1 MTTATTTVTCA
12 LCGLSAH
19 YLGDHVKDTH
29 GLTAAEYVSTYGQPL
44 WSKKLEDA
52 YRAKQGNVRRNAASS
67 LDDLAVEFAGVKIKV
82 NTDVPADA
90 CLPMPQAYTIPASG
104 KLGRDVESAAF
115 SLARKRSMYVHG
127 LPGSGKDALFH
138 AYSQM
143 TRTPALIFQIQ
154 PGEDVQ
160 GWFYSRSF
168 DQHGTRWE
176 EGELLKALRDGYKSP
191 ISGRVVPYMILIS
204 DFDRADRSQAE
215 ALRLVMDSISGRVK
229 GPAGVTYP
237 VLAGTQIVATANS
250 AGAGDTRGRCISAN
264 PIDASILD
272 RFERKVQFH
281 WMDWADESK
290 VVKAKFP
297 LLVEKCP
304 EVFSQVGAATEA
316 IRKGIEANELYAEF
330 SHRALCSWLALAE
343 DMVVGL
349 GGKVPN
355 GLLKKAARAFLD
367 GMPDDEAV
375 TVCKRL
381 MDPHLK
387 GGAVDEGDTSHIHN
401 GPSF

>member
-1 MTTATTTVTCA
+1 MTTKLTIECA
-12 LCGLSAH
+12 VCGHEAH
-19 YLGDHVKDTH
+19 YLGDHLKAVH
-29 GLTAAEYVSTYGQPL
+29 SLTVAQYQTTYGQPV
-44 WSKKLEDA
+44 WSK
-52 YRAKQGNVRRNAASS
+52 S
-67 LDDLAVEFAGVKIKV
+67 LDEKFKTVTGNARRVAAPSLDKLTVDFASVKAPV
-82 NTDVPADA
+82 NADVPSEA
-90 CLPMPQAYTIPASG
+90 CLPLPTAYLVPAHG
-104 KLGRDVESAAF
+104 KLGRDIESAAF

-138 AYSQM
+138 AWSQM
-143 TRTPALIFQIQ
+143 TRQPALIFQVQ
-154 PGEDVQ
+154 PGEDIQ

-168 DQHGTRWE
+168 DQSGTKWE
-176 EGELLKALRDGYKSP
+176 EGELLKALRDGYTSP
-191 ISGRVVPYMILIS
+191 ISGRVLPYLILIS

-250 AGAGDTRGRCISAN
+250 AGSGDTRGRCISSN

-281 WMDWADESK
+281 WMDWADEVK
-290 VVKAKFP
+290 VVKAKYP
-297 LLVEKCP
+297 LLVEKCGDIFP
-304 EVFSQVGAATEA
+304 QVGAATES
-316 IRKGIEANELYAEF
+316 IRKGIESNELYAEF
-330 SHRALCSWLALAE
+330 SHRALCSWLSLAE
-343 DMVVGL
+343 DMILGM

-367 GMPDDEAV
+367 GMPDEESV

-387 GGAVDEGDTSHIHN
+387 GGAVEEGDISHI
-401 GPSF
+401 G

>member
-1 MTTATTTVTCA
+1 MTTKLTIPCA
-12 LCGLSAH
+12 VCGHEAH
-19 YLGDHVKDTH
+19 YLGDHVKAAH
-29 GLTAAEYVSTYGQPL
+29 SLSVAEYQSTYGQPV
-44 WSKKLEDA
+44 WSKALEDK
-52 YRAKQGNVRRNAASS
+52 AKAVQGNVRRSAAPS
-67 LDDLAVEFAGVKIKV
+67 LDVLTVDFAGIKAPV
-82 NTDVPADA
+82 NADVPSDA
-90 CLPMPQAYTIPASG
+90 CLPLPPSYLIPTHG
-104 KLGRDVESAAF
+104 RLGRDVESAAF
-115 SLARKRSMYVHG
+115 SLLRKRSMYVHG

-138 AYSQM
+138 AWSQW
-143 TRTPALIFQIQ
+143 TRTPALIFQVQ
-154 PGEDVQ
+154 PGEDIQ
-160 GWFYSRSF
+160 SWFYSRSF
-168 DQHGTRWE
+168 DQSGTRWE

-237 VLAGTQIVATANS
+237 VLKGTQIVATANS
-250 AGAGDTRGRCISAN
+250 AGSGDTRGRCISAN

-272 RFERKVQFH
+272 RFERKVVFH
-281 WMDWADESK
+281 WMDWADE
-290 VVKAKFP
+290 VKIVKDKYP
-297 LLVEKCP
+297 MLVEKCP

-330 SHRALCSWLALAE
+330 SHRALCSWLSLAE
-343 DMVVGL
+343 DMIFGL
-349 GGKVPN
+349 NGKVPS

-401 GPSF
+401 APF